1 MTTKIFTCGEC
12 RWFGSVIC
20 GFYNIP
26 RIAEDPICRY
36 FQTQDGKIPR
46 FCILMTHIDALI
58 DSMITIDINDPV
70 GWNFRCKQYDTKE
83 QAIEAAK
90 SWLMESDDGK

>member
-46 FCILMTHIDALI
+46 F
-58 DSMITIDINDPV
+58 
-70 GWNFRCKQYDTKE
+70 
-83 QAIEAAK
+83 
-90 SWLMESDDGK
+90 